1 MSFNFDELVFESHD
15 RFDSDQARLEFN
27 NDYDVSIGVVDSNLE
42 TYSVVVLRKQEGEWE
57 LCYDTPVSNDV
68 LGILSKEEVSSIIEK
83 VEAF

>member
-1 MSFNFDELVFESHD
+1 
-15 RFDSDQARLEFN
+15 
-27 NDYDVSIGVVDSNLE
+27 
-42 TYSVVVLRKQEGEWE
+42 VVVLRKQEGEWE